1 MPHKIEV
8 SHKTVIFTA
17 LFIAFLWV
25 MYMIRD
31 IILQFFLALL
41 ITAILNP
48 LVTKLLKY
56 KIPRAASVFMAYI
69 VLLAVMGF
77 AVAAIVPTLVDQTSS
92 FITNLP
98 RFMENVGVSALV
110 SDQISQQFLTQLGTL
125 PAQAARLTLSLFS
138 NVLGVVAI
146 LVLAFYLLTERGKL
160 EDQLG
165 VLLGE
170 KKKEELV
177 QVMNLLESRLVSW
190 AIGQITLMFVVG
202 LATYIGLKL
211 LGIPY
216 SLPLAILAGLFEI
229 VPYIGP
235 IISAIP
241 AVVIGFGLSPVLGI
255 ATASLYF
262 LVQQLENYFFVPK
275 IMQRSTGVHP
285 VITLTSLAIGFRL
298 AGIIG
303 ILIAVPVYITFQVL
317 SKKFLLK
324 EE

>member
-8 SHKTVIFTA
+8 SHKTIIFTV
-17 LFIAFLWV
+17 FFVIFLWV

-48 LVTKLLKY
+48 LVTRLSRY
-56 KIPRAASVFMAYI
+56 KVPRAASVFMAYI
-69 VLLAVMGF
+69 LLLAAVAF
-77 AVAAIVPTLVDQTSS
+77 AVAAIVPPLVDQTSS
-92 FITNLP
+92 FIANLP
-98 RFMENVGVSALV
+98 RFMENIGISAFI
-110 SDQISQQFLTQLGTL
+110 SDQVTKELLTQLGSL

-146 LVLAFYLLTERGKL
+146 LVLAFYLLSERGKL

-165 VLLGE
+165 VLIGE
-170 KKKEELV
+170 KKKVELV
-177 QVMNLLESRLVSW
+177 EVMNILESKLGSW

-202 LATYIGLKL
+202 LATFIGLKL
-211 LGIPY
+211 LGIPF
-216 SLPLAILAGLFEI
+216 SLPLAILAGLFEVI
-229 VPYIGP
+229 PYIGP

-241 AVVIGFGLSPVLGI
+241 AVVIGFAMSPVLGI

-317 SKKFLLK
+317 SKRFLLK
-324 EE
+324 EG